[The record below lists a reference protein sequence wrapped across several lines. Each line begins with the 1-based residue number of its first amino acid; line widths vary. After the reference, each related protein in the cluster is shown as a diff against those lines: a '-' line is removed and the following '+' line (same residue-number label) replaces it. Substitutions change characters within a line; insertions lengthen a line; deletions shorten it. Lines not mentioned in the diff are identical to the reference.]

1 MASISN
7 RPNVTLEMHH
17 LIALCILLCPLGLF
31 AALTPSAYVSR
42 EYVDVVQA
50 RVGEKYAAIRHKN
63 GKKELIPVSSLRPAN
78 LDWFFKIEAADPLRR
93 GDSSV
98 KVVTTIKEYEPK
110 NTIVTSEIKDGV
122 ETVQLCAPNVFRNQT
137 GGTCMFYARVHLMD
151 IAGYYVN
158 NGTINK
164 SINGAPPHDPWSSP
178 NYVAGLTTI
187 VTNHTP
193 TPILHDP
200 LPYGD
205 NFEWARQQ
213 LRLGRPILA
222 ALPSE
227 IWQALPSGYLAER
240 QWSGGKVGHQ
250 IVVNGFTYN
259 PETDEGTFHIVN
271 TWEEL
276 PEFDLKTEDARRG
289 ILVFEQS
296 VSPYGHVPDDAEQ
309 ERLAKELKV
318 ISISLLRK
326 AGSYNLYKV
335 VTNQGAQHIMAPD
348 KYTAQRIVEDQE

>member
-1 MASISN
+1 
-7 RPNVTLEMHH
+7 MHH
-17 LIALCILLCPLGLF
+17 LIALCILLGPLGLF
-31 AALTPSAYVSR
+31 AALTPSASVSR
-42 EYVDVVQA
+42 EYVDVMQA
-50 RVGEKYAAIRHKN
+50 RVGEKYVVIRHKN
-63 GKKELIPVSSLRPAN
+63 GKKELLPVSALRPAN
-78 LDWFFKIEAADPLRR
+78 LDWFNQLEAADPLEK
-93 GDSSV
+93 GNSSV
-98 KVVTTIKEYEPK
+98 KVVATEKTYKPK
-110 NTIVTSEIKDGV
+110 NTIVRSNVQNGV

-178 NYVAGLTTI
+178 NYVSGLTTI
-187 VTNHTP
+187 LTNHTP
-193 TPILHDP
+193 TPIIHDA

-205 NFEWARQQ
+205 NFKWARQQ
-213 LRLGRPILA
+213 LRLGRPLLA

-259 PETDEGTFHIVN
+259 PENGEGTFHVVN

-276 PEFDLKTEDARRG
+276 PEFDLKIEDARRG
-289 ILVFEQS
+289 ILVFEKS
-296 VSPYGHVPDDAEQ
+296 VSPFGQIPDYAEQ
-309 ERLAKELKV
+309 ERLARELRV
-318 ISISLLRK
+318 VSITLLRK
-326 AGSYNLYKV
+326 AGTYNLYKV
-335 VTNQGAQHIMAPD
+335 VTNQGERRVMATD
-348 KYTAQRIVEDQE
+348 EYSAQRIIEDQQ